1 MKRYI
6 QPQAH
11 CIRLHAEQ
19 TLMKTS
25 SLPVNSDSSGDKF
38 GADNNTT
45 DWLSN
50 RRDADE
56 NLQE

>member
-6 QPQAH
+6 KPQANAL
-11 CIRLHAEQ
+11 RLHTEPR
-19 TLMKTS
+19 LMNTS
-25 SLPVNSDSSGDKF
+25 SLPVNSEGSDDNF
-38 GADNNTT
+38 GADDNIT

-56 NLQE
+56 NELN

>member
-25 SLPVNSDSSGDKF
+25 RLPVNSDSSDDNF

>member
-19 TLMKTS
+19 TLMETS
-25 SLPVNSDSSGDKF
+25 SLPVNSGSSGDNF
-38 GADNNTT
+38 GADDNTT

-56 NLQE
+56 NWQE

>member
-1 MKRYI
+1 
-6 QPQAH
+6 
-11 CIRLHAEQ
+11 
-19 TLMKTS
+19 MKTS
-25 SLPVNSDSSGDKF
+25 SLPVNSDSSSDKF